1 MKNKIFKKM
10 GLMALIAIILTACSK
25 DLDQKPLN
33 DLTADVAYKDLAS
46 YKQVLAKVYGSFA
59 LTGNTGSGSSDL
71 GGIDPGFSDFLRLYW
86 NLQELTSDEAGCV
99 WNDPGIP
106 ELNFQTWTSE
116 NLLNR
121 GLYTRSIFQITLINE
136 FLRESTDDK
145 LASRGLTGAD
155 AAEIKKFRA
164 ESRFL
169 RAYQYWVLMDMY
181 GNPAFITEAD
191 QVGKF
196 FPKQIQRAE
205 LFKYVE
211 AELLAIDADLAA
223 PKTNEYGRADK
234 AAAWALLARLYL
246 NAEVY
251 LGTGNAKYT
260 EAITNSSKVLA
271 SSYSL
276 MPEYKN
282 LFLADNN
289 VNNPEVIL
297 SINYDGVRSQNY
309 GGVTF
314 IINSSTNPS
323 AISNASLGI
332 PRGGW
337 VGNRLKQNIP
347 LLFADRSG
355 TTDKRAIFYGDK
367 LILNDISAF
376 TDGLGTAKFKNVS
389 STGAA
394 GGSND
399 GTLVSTDFPL
409 FRLAEMN
416 LTYAEAVLRGGSGG
430 NQGQALTYFNALRTR
445 AYGNATGN
453 VNSITLQ
460 DILDEYGREFYWEAR
475 RRTDLIRFDKYTSEN
490 YVWPFKGGVKAG
502 KGTETF
508 RKLFPIPSADI
519 ISNTNLKQNPGY

>member
-1 MKNKIFKKM
+1 MKNIIFIK
-10 GLMALIAIILTACSK
+10 LSLATFALTFITSCTK
-25 DLDQKPLN
+25 DLNQKPLN
-33 DLTADVAYKDLAS
+33 DITADVAYNSLAG
-46 YKQVLAKVYGSFA
+46 YKQVLAKVYGSFG
-59 LTGNTGSGSSDL
+59 LTGNTGAGSSDL

-86 NLQELTSDEAGCV
+86 NLQELTSDEAGCA

-121 GLYTRSIFQITLINE
+121 GLYTRSLFQITIANE
-136 FLRESTDDK
+136 FLRESTDEK
-145 LASRGLTGAD
+145 LASRGITGND

-181 GNPAFITEAD
+181 GNPAFITEND
-191 QVGKF
+191 EVGKV

-211 AELLAIDADLAA
+211 SELLAIDADLAA

-246 NAEVY
+246 NAEIY

-260 EAITNSSKVLA
+260 QAITYANKVLT

-276 MPEYKN
+276 MPKYQN

-297 SINYDGVRSQNY
+297 SINYDGIRSQNY
-309 GGVTF
+309 GGTTF
-314 IINSSTNPS
+314 IINSSTNPG
-323 AISNASLGI
+323 AINKSSLGI
-332 PRGGW
+332 PNGGW
-337 VGNRLKQNIP
+337 VGNRMKQNIP
-347 LLFADRSG
+347 LLFEDRSG
-355 TTDKRAIFYGDK
+355 ATDTRAIFYGDK
-367 LILNDISAF
+367 LAMDNIGSF
-376 TDGLGTAKFKNVS
+376 TDGLATSKFKNVTS
-389 STGAA
+389 SGAA

-409 FRLAEMN
+409 MRLAEMN
-416 LTYAEAVLRGGSGG
+416 LTYAEAVKRGGSGG
-430 NQGQALTYFNALRTR
+430 SEGQAITYFNALRTR
-445 AYGNATGN
+445 AYGNVSKN
-453 VNSITLQ
+453 VTSISLQ

-475 RRTDLIRFDKYTSEN
+475 RRTDLIRFDKYTSDT
-490 YVWPFKGGVKAG
+490 YLWPFKGGVKAG
-502 KGTETF
+502 KGTESF

-519 ISNTNLKQNPGY
+519 ISNPNLKQNPGY

>member
-1 MKNKIFKKM
+1 MKNNIYKAIGILAFF
-10 GLMALIAIILTACSK
+10 AIILSACTK
-25 DLDQKPLN
+25 DLNQKPLN
-33 DLTADVAYKDLAS
+33 DITADVAYKNLAG

-59 LTGNTGSGSSDL
+59 LTGNTGAGSSDL

-86 NLQELTSDEAGCV
+86 NLQELTSDEAGCA

-121 GLYTRSIFQITLINE
+121 GLYTRSIFQITVANE
-136 FLRESTDDK
+136 FLRESTDEK
-145 LASRGLTGAD
+145 LASRGITGND

-181 GNPAFITEAD
+181 GNPAFITEND
-191 QVGKF
+191 EVGKF
-196 FPKQIQRAE
+196 FPKQIARAE
-205 LFKYVE
+205 LYKYVE
-211 AELLAIDADLAA
+211 SELLAIDADLAA

-260 EAITNSSKVLA
+260 EAITNASKVLS

-297 SINYDGVRSQNY
+297 SINYDGIRSQNY
-309 GGVTF
+309 GGTTF
-314 IINSSTNPS
+314 IINSSTNPG
-323 AISNASLGI
+323 AINRASIGI
-332 PRGGW
+332 PNGGW

-347 LLFADRSG
+347 LLFDDRSG
-355 TTDKRAIFYGDK
+355 LTDSRAIFYGDK
-367 LILNDISAF
+367 LIMDDLSAF
-376 TDGLGTAKFKNVS
+376 TDGLATSKFKNIT

-445 AYGNATGN
+445 AYGNASGN
-453 VNSITLQ
+453 VTSITLQ
-460 DILDEYGREFYWEAR
+460 NILDEYGREFYWEAR
-475 RRTDLIRFDKYTSEN
+475 RRTDLIRFDKYTSDS
-490 YVWPFKGGVKAG
+490 YLWPFKGGVKAG
-502 KGTETF
+502 KGTESF

-519 ISNTNLKQNPGY
+519 ISNPNLKQNPGY